1 MSDYQA
7 VEGGDDKRDRIR
19 HVMEDVFLE
28 AARDDDFVG
37 VQTYSRSRVGAEG
50 TIGPEDGVATTQM
63 GYEFWPEALEAT
75 IRRAWEMARGVP
87 VLVTENGIG
96 TDDDAKRIEYVRR
109 ALEGVLACLDDGIDV
124 RGYTYWSALD
134 NFEWAL
140 GYTPTFGIIA
150 VDRATQHRDVKPS
163 GYWLGRV
170 AAANS
175 LDEI

>member
-1 MSDYQA
+1 
-7 VEGGDDKRDRIR
+7 
-19 HVMEDVFLE
+19 
-28 AARDDDFVG
+28 
-37 VQTYSRSRVGAEG
+37 
-50 TIGPEDGVATTQM
+50 
-63 GYEFWPEALEAT
+63 WPEALGAC
-75 IRRAWEMARGVP
+75 IRRAATATGLP

-96 TDDDAKRIEYVRR
+96 TGDDGERVAYVER
-109 ALEGVLACLDDGIDV
+109 ALRSVLACLADGVDV
-124 RGYTYWSALD
+124 LGYTYWSALD